1 MRTICL
7 VLCCIFSLS
16 CSSDNQVADQD
27 QSKEILSMVYDDTFL
42 NFKEIRQGKFTNADR
57 ELIGFFIESEIII
70 DSTHKNR
77 FLMLFRTDF
86 ISHIEFE
93 GIEFS
98 PFKPNLRNSD
108 TTFAYAYQYTLPEYN
123 SPFTI
128 NLKMENGRITGDFEG
143 YVHRS
148 NDPNDMKYM
157 DPIYLSEGKIELKI
171 ATYQNETTFEVQS
184 F

>member
-1 MRTICL
+1 MRSIFIAIF
-7 VLCCIFSLS
+7 CIFFLS
-16 CSSDNQVADQD
+16 CSSDNQVTDKN
-27 QSKEILSMVYDDTFL
+27 QSKEILSMIYDDKFL
-42 NFKEIRQGKFTNADR
+42 DFKEIRQGKFTNADR

-77 FLMLFRTDF
+77 FFMLFKTDF

-98 PFKPNLRNSD
+98 PFKPNPMNPD
-108 TTFAYAYQYTLPEYN
+108 TVFAYAYQYTLPEYD

-128 NLKMENGRITGDFEG
+128 NLKIDHGRIMGDFKG
-143 YVHRS
+143 YIHRS

-157 DPIYLSEGKIELKI
+157 DPIYLSEGKINLKI
-171 ATYQNETTFEVQS
+171 VDFQKEQDRKL
-184 F
+184 